1 MLRVYF
7 PYPFSFYCVTTF
19 CPGFGPLISTDL
31 CSFFLNND
39 DEDDDDDDDDDD
51 DIIIILIIIIL

>member
-19 CPGFGPLISTDL
+19 CPGLGPLISTHL
-31 CSFFLNND
+31 CSFFSNNN
-39 DEDDDDDDDDDD
+39 DDDDDDDDD
-51 DIIIILIIIIL
+51 DIIIIILIIILLL

>member
-39 DEDDDDDDDDDD
+39 DDDDDD